1 VLRGFQMLPVAAYGE
16 WVTMPFSAPAGSAV
30 SARHNLPAEV
40 TRLIGR
46 EQDIADIKQL
56 AARTRLLTL
65 SGAGGIGKTR
75 LALRVAAEL
84 LPDFPDGGWLVQ
96 LAPVTDSGLVTRAV
110 AATIGVR
117 DVGEQPQ
124 LAALVTALASRR
136 LLLVLDNCEHV
147 IGACAGLVETL
158 LRTCP
163 GLRVLVTS
171 REPVRVP
178 GEVVW
183 RVRPLALPPDRLADP
198 EQMTQV
204 ESVALF
210 AERAGARRPG
220 FIVDAGNADAVA
232 AICRRLGGLPLAVEL
247 AAAQVEV
254 LSPQQ
259 IAERLD
265 GALRL
270 LTGGD
275 RMLPRQE
282 TLRASLG
289 WSHAL
294 LTDSEQLLFR
304 RLAVFAGAFTVEA
317 AERVCGGPGMPPGDV
332 LPVLVGLVGKSLAEP
347 RPGGPQ
353 TRYVLLEPVR
363 QYAREQ
369 LIAAG
374 EMVTLERHHARYY
387 MGLAE
392 GLEPA
397 LMSGERAGSM
407 QRLAAEQDNLRAALA
422 WSLRASDPGDVV
434 VGLRLAGALGFFWN
448 FRGEATEGLD
458 WLEALLARG
467 GDRAAVRAKA
477 LYAAAELG
485 WLAGRVAVAR
495 AWAEESEAL
504 WRAVGDKRWLG
515 YTLQSLPM
523 AIGHPRARESV
534 AESLRLFGETGDAWG
549 AAMAVAAPDFFTT
562 WADGD
567 AAASEERHLEQGLLR
582 WRELGDPWG
591 IAQMLNVLGDLA
603 RAKGDDVAATA
614 RYSEALTL
622 LRREGL
628 DGTVPSLLHNLGYL
642 SLHRGDTGSARRVFR
657 ESLALFRNQGDRR
670 GIADCITGLAC
681 VLVTMRQR
689 ARAAQLFGLAEA
701 LRELARATIWPSNAA
716 DYERSLTALRSQP
729 DQAGLDKAWAEGRA
743 LPVDRTIAELL
754 AEPSPAGPAGSA
766 GHPGLDLLP
775 SGLTRREREVAMLV
789 AEGLTNREIGA
800 RLFITEGTA
809 RLHVKHILHKLG
821 FTSRAQVAA
830 WAAGH
835 QLTGAPPAR

>member
-1 VLRGFQMLPVAAYGE
+1 
-16 WVTMPFSAPAGSAV
+16 MPGS
-30 SARHNLPAEV
+30 SSSRPW
-40 TRLIGR
+40 
-46 EQDIADIKQL
+46 
-56 AARTRLLTL
+56 
-65 SGAGGIGKTR
+65 
-75 LALRVAAEL
+75 
-84 LPDFPDGGWLVQ
+84 P
-96 LAPVTDSGLVTRAV
+96 TRALSRVV
-110 AATIGVR
+110 ATAVGVR

-124 LAALVTALASRR
+124 LTALVTALASRR

-163 GLRVLVTS
+163 ALRVLATS

-183 RVRPLALPPDRLADP
+183 RVRPLALPPERLSDP
-198 EQMTQV
+198 ERITQV

-210 AERAGARRPG
+210 VERAGARRPG
-220 FIVDAGNADAVA
+220 FTVDAGNADAVA
-232 AICRRLGGLPLAVEL
+232 TICRRLGGLPLALEL
-247 AAAQVEV
+247 AAAQVEA

-270 LTGGD
+270 LTGGN

-282 TLRASLG
+282 TLRAALG

-294 LTDSEQLLFR
+294 LAESEQLLFR

-317 AERVCGGPGMPPGDV
+317 AECVCTGQGMQPGDV
-332 LPVLVGLVGKSLAEP
+332 LSVLASLVGKSLAEP
-347 RPGGPQ
+347 RPGRQQ

-369 LIAAG
+369 LMAAG
-374 EMVTLERHHARYY
+374 EMVRLERRHAQYY
-387 MGLAE
+387 MRLAE
-392 GLEPA
+392 RLEPSV
-397 LMSGERAGSM
+397 MSGERAASM

-422 WSLRASDPGDVV
+422 WSLRAPDPGDVV

-458 WLEALLARG
+458 WLEVLLARG
-467 GDRAAVRAKA
+467 RDSAAAVRAKA

-485 WLAGRVAVAR
+485 WLAGRVTVAR
-495 AWAEESEAL
+495 ARAEESEEL
-504 WRAVGDKRWLG
+504 WRAVGDKRWLA

-523 AIGHPRARESV
+523 AVGHPRARESV
-534 AESLRLFGETGDAWG
+534 AESLRLFREVGDAWG
-549 AAMAVAAPDFFTT
+549 AAMAVAVPDFFTS

-567 AAASEERHLEQGLLR
+567 AAAEEEVRQEQALLR
-582 WRELGDPWG
+582 WHGLGDAWG
-591 IAQMLNVLGDLA
+591 TAQSLNILGDLA
-603 RAKGDDVAATA
+603 RVKGDDVAATA

-628 DGTVPSLLHNLGYL
+628 GGTVPSLLHNLGYL
-642 SLHRGDTGSARRVFR
+642 SLHRGGTGPARHLFR
-657 ESLALFRNQGDRR
+657 ESLTLFRNQGDRR

-681 VLVTMRQR
+681 VLVSMGQR

-701 LRELARATIWPSNAA
+701 LRELAGATIWPANAA
-716 DYERSLTALRSQP
+716 DYERSLTVLRSQP
-729 DQAGLDKAWAEGRA
+729 DQAGLDEAWAEGRA
-743 LPVDRTIAELL
+743 LPADRTIAELL
-754 AEPSPAGPAGSA
+754 AEEPPAVPGDSA
-766 GHPGLDLLP
+766 GHPGLDLDLHL
-775 SGLTRREREVAMLV
+775 GLTRREREVALLV
-789 AEGLTNREIGA
+789 AQGLTNREIGA

-830 WAAGH
+830 WAVGH
-835 QLTGAPPAR
+835 QLTGAPPTR